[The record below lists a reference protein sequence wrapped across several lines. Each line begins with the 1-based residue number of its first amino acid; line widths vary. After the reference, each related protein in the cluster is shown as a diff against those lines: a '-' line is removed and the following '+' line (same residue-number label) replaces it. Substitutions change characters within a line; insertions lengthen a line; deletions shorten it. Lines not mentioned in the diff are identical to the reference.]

1 MILVDSGVWIDYF
14 NGQATPQVDLL
25 DQFLGTQ
32 PLAIGDL
39 ILVEVLQG
47 FRHDADYTTAK
58 QLLTSLT
65 VSNLLNASL
74 AIQSADHYRTLR
86 KQGITIR
93 KTIDVMIATF
103 CIAEDHTLLFSDK
116 DFIPFVQH
124 LSLKAVILN
133 P

>member
-1 MILVDSGVWIDYF
+1 MILMASSVWIDHF
-14 NGQATPQVDLL
+14 NGQATPQVEMLNQLL
-25 DQFLGTQ
+25 GMQ

-39 ILVEVLQG
+39 MLVEVLQR

-65 VSNLLNASL
+65 VFNLLTTAL
-74 AIQSADHYRTLR
+74 AIQSAENFRTLR
-86 KQGITIR
+86 KRGITIR
-93 KTIDVMIATF
+93 KTIDVIIATF
-103 CIAEDHTLLFSDK
+103 CIVEDHTLLFSDR

-124 LSLKAVILN
+124 LGLSALPLD

>member
-1 MILVDSGVWIDYF
+1 
-14 NGQATPQVDLL
+14 
-25 DQFLGTQ
+25 
-32 PLAIGDL
+32 L

-65 VSNLLNASL
+65 VFNLLNASL

-86 KQGITIR
+86 KRGITIR

-103 CIAEDHTLLFSDK
+103 CIAENHTLLFSDK

-124 LSLKAVILN
+124 LRLKAVILN
-133 P
+133 S